1 VWSAY
6 GDKVKRSILAA
17 GGRVKLEALS
27 GKVAILTGAGSGI
40 GAASARMLAGS
51 GVNLTLVDYNQ
62 GWLDETAAFIRQQG
76 QSEVLPLH
84 LDISHPGSGDFAVE
98 QTLRRFGRLDVGINI
113 AAINQRRLLVDIS
126 DEDWNRV
133 IGINLYGTFNFCRA
147 YARVMVQQRYGVI
160 VNCSSVRA
168 FSGLAECAHYTA
180 AKAGVDGLTYSM
192 AIELAPFGVRVNAV
206 APAGTATN
214 MALLTGSTPER
225 VAASLAN
232 PGPTTMTPDQVARTV
247 VFLASDESDLLN
259 GQVVGVVRYRGDNV
273 GNEVAPRDHTRV
285 R

>member
-1 VWSAY
+1 M
-6 GDKVKRSILAA
+6 R
-17 GGRVKLEALS
+17 LEALS

-40 GAASARMLAGS
+40 GAASAKMLAES
-51 GVNLTLVDYNQ
+51 GVKLTLVDYNQ
-62 GWLDETAAFIRQQG
+62 DWLDDTVANIAGRGQQD
-76 QSEVLPLH
+76 VLPVH
-84 LDISHPGSGDFAVE
+84 SDISQPGSGDHVVE
-98 QTLRRFGRLDVGINI
+98 ATLQRFGRLDIGINI
-113 AAINQRRLLVDIS
+113 AAINQRRLVVDMS
-126 DEDWNRV
+126 DDDWNRV

-147 YARVMVQQRYGVI
+147 YARVMVRQRYGVI

-168 FSGLAECAHYTA
+168 FSGLAESAHYTA

-192 AIELAPFGVRVNAV
+192 AIELAPYGIRVNAV

-259 GQVVGVVRYRGDNV
+259 GQVVGVVRYRGDNT
-273 GNEVAPRDHTRV
+273 GNEVAPRDHARLT
-285 R
+285 

>member
-1 VWSAY
+1 
-6 GDKVKRSILAA
+6 
-17 GGRVKLEALS
+17 VKLEALS

-40 GAASARMLAGS
+40 GAASARMLAES
-51 GVNLTLVDYNQ
+51 GVKLTLVDYNQ
-62 GWLDETAAFIRQQG
+62 QWLDQTTDGIMQHG
-76 QSEVLPLH
+76 GTEVLPIH
-84 LDISHPGSGDFAVE
+84 LDISQPGSGDVAVD
-98 QTLRRFGRLDVGINI
+98 QTLRQFSRLDIGINI
-113 AAINQRRLLVDIS
+113 AAINQRRLLVDMT

-147 YARVMVQQRYGVI
+147 YARVMVEQRYGVI

-168 FSGLAECAHYTA
+168 FSGLAESSHYTA
-180 AKAGVDGLTYSM
+180 SKGGVDGLTYSM
-192 AIELAPFGVRVNAV
+192 AIELAPFGIRVNAV

-214 MALLTGSTPER
+214 MALLTGSTPES

-259 GQVVGVVRYRGDNV
+259 GQVVGVVRYRGDNT
-273 GNEVAPRDHTRV
+273 GNEVAPRDHARLV
-285 R
+285 